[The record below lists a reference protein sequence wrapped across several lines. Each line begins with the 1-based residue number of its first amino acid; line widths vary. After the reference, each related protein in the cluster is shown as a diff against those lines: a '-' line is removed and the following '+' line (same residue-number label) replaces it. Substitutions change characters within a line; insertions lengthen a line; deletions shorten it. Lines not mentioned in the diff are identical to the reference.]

1 MEGRR
6 RDRVNLTNTVWK
18 DDFSC
23 PQWPKTNPKEE
34 IKSVIPLQHLTY
46 EAKMLQ
52 TEDNNM
58 LQSFCGCFKIICNDA
73 TAEA

>member
-6 RDRVNLTNTVWK
+6 RHRVNLTNTVWK

-23 PQWPKTNPKEE
+23 PQWPKTKRKMGNQTR
-34 IKSVIPLQHLTY
+34 QHLNY

-52 TEDNNM
+52 TEYNNM
-58 LQSFCGCFKIICNDA
+58 LQSCFYILCHDI
-73 TAEA
+73 TTEA